1 MATISEME
9 SMLDEFGAPNEEAL
23 RTIKRSV
30 FALKCRDGYFNGK
43 LDEFESWAKIGL
55 STRKFQRW
63 GVDSQTFRSKRPE
76 HGTAT
81 HSGVAYFSAAI
92 AITTVCSGL
101 APPRQLNVMPL
112 I

>member
-1 MATISEME
+1 MNKEEALATIAEME
-9 SMLDEFGAPNEEAL
+9 SFLDEFGSPNEEAL

-63 GVDSQTFRSKRPE
+63 GVERVKHFARSDL
-76 HGTAT
+76 TMA
-81 HSGVAYFSAAI
+81 
-92 AITTVCSGL
+92 
-101 APPRQLNVMPL
+101 RQLIRGWPTFPPPSS
-112 I
+112 